1 MQIPRF
7 QATKSDF
14 RDDNVSN
21 STETRENLCAAKK
34 TQSIHK

>member
-14 RDDNVSN
+14 RNDNAFKPTALQLEKAYV
-21 STETRENLCAAKK
+21 
-34 TQSIHK
+34 QQ